1 MKKNQFLKCTI
12 RYSYWFVLALALS
25 YVLASIMVY
34 GNTLIGTAIDQLLGN
49 EAVKF
54 DTFLAQLIIMIL
66 LGFVTAFLKSV
77 AISKFSIKV
86 QTDYKDIVA
95 KKLYRLEYKYFDDN
109 GSAAIINKMNDDIS
123 GADALLTENL
133 PEICTNG
140 VAIITYAIYV
150 GQLNLT
156 LLLLMLVCYPVILL
170 ISNVIVKKIVSLKKI
185 HREKSDRIT
194 EIAQDC
200 MSGVLVLRTFV
211 AEDIFQAKLNQA
223 ANDLVSN
230 EEKRARISNSAIII
244 RQMLQWLPNIICAV
258 YAYVLVTKGNLSLGN
273 LMAFL
278 MILTAFVEAF
288 VGLPFNFIDAKE
300 NGVCVSR
307 IEKILSSP
315 NEPSGTYTDFPAQKT
330 GAKSARETNSETAQ
344 AADAC
349 TAPQTLAA
357 DMKPNAISFEN
368 VCFGYSADTP
378 VLKNLSFS
386 IKCGESVAF
395 VGDSGGGKSTIF
407 HILCGFYPINSGT
420 YQFFGRDFLQWNV
433 EAAREHMAL
442 VSQNV
447 FLFPGTIYENVA
459 YGNKSA
465 SNEDI
470 INACKL
476 ARIHDFIESLPDKY
490 NSIVGERG
498 ILLSGGEKQRISIA
512 RAILKDAPVLLLDEP
527 TSAVDVATEHL
538 IQEAIDNLSKN
549 KTCITIAHR
558 LSTIE
563 NVDRIMVLKNG
574 NIVESGS
581 HKELIEA
588 RGTYFDMYGREV

>member
-1 MKKNQFLKCTI
+1 MKRNQFLKCTI

-34 GNTLIGTAIDQLLGN
+34 GNTLIGNAIDQLFGN
-49 EAVKF
+49 EAVEF
-54 DTFLAQLIIMIL
+54 GTFFTQLIIMIL
-66 LGFVTAFLKSV
+66 LGFMTAFVKSA

-109 GSAAIINKMNDDIS
+109 GSAAVINKMNDDIS

-140 VAIITYAIYV
+140 VAIITYAVYI

-156 LLLLMLVCYPVILL
+156 LLMLMLVCYPVILL

-223 ANDLVSN
+223 ADDLVTN

-244 RQMLQWLPNIICAV
+244 RKMLQWLPNIICAV
-258 YAYVLVTKGNLSLGN
+258 YAYILVTNGNLSLGN

-315 NEPSGTYTDFPAQKT
+315 DEPTGTCTDIPAQAVNIRT
-330 GAKSARETNSETAQ
+330 GSLSHN
-344 AADAC
+344 ADAI
-349 TAPQTLAA
+349 T
-357 DMKPNAISFEN
+357 FEN
-368 VCFGYSADTP
+368 VCFGYSSDTP

-386 IKCGESVAF
+386 IKSGESVAF

-407 HILCGFYPINSGT
+407 HLLCGFYPITCGT
-420 YQFFGRDFLQWNV
+420 YRLFGRDFAQWNV
-433 EAAREHMAL
+433 EAAREYIAL

-459 YGNKSA
+459 YGNKNA

-558 LSTIE
+558 LSTVE
-563 NVDRIMVLKNG
+563 NVDRIMVLKDG
-574 NIVESGS
+574 RIAERGS
-581 HKELIEA
+581 HRELIA
-588 RGTYFDMYGREV
+588 SKGIYFDMYGKEV

>member
-1 MKKNQFLKCTI
+1 MKRNQFLKCTI
-12 RYSYWFVLALALS
+12 RYSYWFLLALALS

-34 GNTLIGTAIDQLLGN
+34 GNTLIGNAIDQLFGN
-49 EAVKF
+49 EAVEF
-54 DTFLAQLIIMIL
+54 STFLTQLIIMIL
-66 LGFVTAFLKSV
+66 LGFVTSFLKSV

-109 GSAAIINKMNDDIS
+109 GSAAVINKMNDDIS

-150 GQLNLT
+150 GQLNLM

-170 ISNVIVKKIVSLKKI
+170 ISNVIVKKIVSLKKV

-223 ANDLVSN
+223 ADDLVAN
-230 EEKRARISNSAIII
+230 EEKRAKISNSATII
-244 RQMLQWLPNIICAV
+244 RKMLQWLPNIICAI
-258 YAYVLVTKGNLSLGN
+258 YAYVLVTNGNLSLGN

-307 IEKILSSP
+307 LEKILSSP
-315 NEPSGTYTDFPAQKT
+315 DEPTGTYTDLPA
-330 GAKSARETNSETAQ
+330 N
-344 AADAC
+344 AADAGSIQEANVC
-349 TAPQTLAA
+349 NASQALTA
-357 DMKPNAISFEN
+357 DKNVDAITFEQ
-368 VCFGYSADTP
+368 VCFGYSLDTLI
-378 VLKNLSFS
+378 LKNLSFS
-386 IKCGESVAF
+386 IKSGESVAF

-407 HILCGFYPINSGT
+407 HLLCGFYPITSGS
-420 YQFFGRDFLQWNV
+420 YRFLGRDFAQWNV
-433 EAAREHMAL
+433 EAARAHMAL

-459 YGNKSA
+459 YGNKNA
-465 SNEDI
+465 SDEDI

-549 KTCITIAHR
+549 RTCITIAHR

-563 NVDRIMVLKNG
+563 NVDRIMVLKDG

-581 HKELIEA
+581 HRELIEA
-588 RGTYFDMYGREV
+588 KGTYFDMYGKEV

>member
-1 MKKNQFLKCTI
+1 MKRNQFLKCTI
-12 RYSYWFVLALALS
+12 RYSYWFVLALVLS

-34 GNTLIGTAIDQLLGN
+34 GNTLIGNAIDQLFGN
-49 EAVKF
+49 ESVEF
-54 DTFLAQLIIMIL
+54 NTFFAQLIIMIL
-66 LGFVTAFLKSV
+66 LGFLTAFVKSV

-86 QTDYKDIVA
+86 QTNYKDIVA
-95 KKLYRLEYKYFDDN
+95 KKLYHLEYKYFDDN
-109 GSAAIINKMNDDIS
+109 GSAAVINKMNDDIS

-140 VAIITYAIYV
+140 MSLVTYAIYI

-156 LLLLMLVCYPVILL
+156 LLLLMLFCYPVILL
-170 ISNVIVKKIVSLKKI
+170 ISNIIVKKIVSLKKI

-223 ANDLVSN
+223 ADDLVAN
-230 EEKRARISNSAIII
+230 EEKRARISNSVMII
-244 RQMLQWLPNIICAV
+244 RKMLQWLPNIVCAI
-258 YAYVLVTKGNLSLGN
+258 YAYVLVTSGNLSLGS

-315 NEPSGTYTDFPAQKT
+315 DEPT
-330 GAKSARETNSETAQ
+330 GACTDLPAQ
-344 AADAC
+344 AANAC
-349 TAPQTLAA
+349 TSSLAHNA
-357 DMKPNAISFEN
+357 DAITFEN
-368 VCFGYSADTP
+368 VCFGYSGNTP
-378 VLKNLSFS
+378 ILKNLSFS
-386 IKCGESVAF
+386 IKSGESVAF

-407 HILCGFYPINSGT
+407 HLLCGFYPIISGT
-420 YQFFGRDFLQWNV
+420 YRLFGRDFSQWNV
-433 EAAREHMAL
+433 ASAREYIAL

-459 YGNKSA
+459 YGNKNA

-527 TSAVDVATEHL
+527 TSAVDVTTEHL

-563 NVDRIMVLKNG
+563 NVDRIMVLKDG
-574 NIVESGS
+574 SIVESGS
-581 HKELIEA
+581 HRELIA
-588 RGTYFDMYGREV
+588 SKGIYFDMYGKEV

>member
-1 MKKNQFLKCTI
+1 MKKNQFLKCTL
-12 RYSYWFVLALALS
+12 RYSYWFFLALALS

-34 GNTLIGTAIDQLLGN
+34 GNTLIGNAIDQLFGN
-49 EAVKF
+49 ETVEF
-54 DTFLAQLIIMIL
+54 STFLTQLIIMIL

-86 QTDYKDIVA
+86 QTAYKDIVA
-95 KKLYRLEYKYFDDN
+95 KKLYHLEYKYFDDN
-109 GSAAIINKMNDDIS
+109 GSASVINKMNDDIS

-133 PEICTNG
+133 SEICTNG
-140 VAIITYAIYV
+140 VAIITYAFYV
-150 GQLNLT
+150 GRLNLT
-156 LLLLMLVCYPVILL
+156 LLLLMLVCYPVILF
-170 ISNVIVKKIVSLKKI
+170 ISNIIVKKIVSLKKI

-200 MSGVLVLRTFV
+200 ISGVLVLRTFV

-223 ANDLVSN
+223 ADDLVSN
-230 EEKRARISNSAIII
+230 EEKRARISNSSIIV
-244 RQMLQWLPNIICAV
+244 RKMLQWLPNIICAV
-258 YAYVLVTKGNLSLGN
+258 YAYILVTKGNLSLGS

-278 MILTAFVEAF
+278 MILTAFVDAF
-288 VGLPFNFIDAKE
+288 VGLPFNFIDARE
-300 NGVCVSR
+300 NCVCVSR

-315 NEPSGTYTDFPAQKT
+315 DEPTGTFTDLPV
-330 GAKSARETNSETAQ
+330 Q
-344 AADAC
+344 AADKN
-349 TAPQTLAA
+349 T
-357 DMKPNAISFEN
+357 DAITFEN
-368 VCFGYSADTP
+368 VCFGYSKDTP

-386 IKCGESVAF
+386 IKSGESVAF

-407 HILCGFYPINSGT
+407 HLLCGFYPITSGT
-420 YQFFGRDFLQWNV
+420 YCFFGRDFSQWNV
-433 EAAREHMAL
+433 EAAREYMAL

-459 YGNKSA
+459 YGNKNA

-549 KTCITIAHR
+549 RTCITIAHR

-563 NVDRIMVLKNG
+563 NVDRIMVLKDG

-588 RGTYFDMYGREV
+588 RGTYFDMYGKEV

>member
-1 MKKNQFLKCTI
+1 MKKNQFLKCSV
-12 RYSYWFVLALALS
+12 RYSYWFLLALALS

-34 GNTLIGTAIDQLLGN
+34 GNTLIGNAIDQLFKS
-49 EAVKF
+49 EAVEF
-54 DTFLAQLIIMIL
+54 DTFLTQLIIMIL
-66 LGFVTAFLKSV
+66 LGFVTAFIKSA

-86 QTDYKDIVA
+86 QTAYKDIVA

-140 VAIITYAIYV
+140 VAIITYAVYV

-170 ISNVIVKKIVSLKKI
+170 ISNIIVKKIVSLKKI

-211 AEDIFQAKLNQA
+211 AEDIFQAKLDQA
-223 ANDLVSN
+223 ADDLVSN
-230 EEKRARISNSAIII
+230 EEKRAKISNSAIII
-244 RQMLQWLPNIICAV
+244 RKMLQWLPNIVCAV
-258 YAYVLVTKGNLSLGN
+258 YAYILVTRGNLSLGS

-288 VGLPFNFIDAKE
+288 VGLPFNLIDAKE
-300 NGVCVSR
+300 NCVCVSR
-307 IEKILSSP
+307 IETILSSP
-315 NEPSGTYTDFPAQKT
+315 DEPTGSCTDFPAQTTDKDT
-330 GAKSARETNSETAQ
+330 
-344 AADAC
+344 DA
-349 TAPQTLAA
+349 
-357 DMKPNAISFEN
+357 IVFEN
-368 VCFGYSADTP
+368 VCFGYSKDTP

-386 IKCGESVAF
+386 IKSGESVAF

-407 HILCGFYPINSGT
+407 HLLCGFYPITSGT
-420 YQFFGRDFLQWNV
+420 YRFFGRDFAEWNV

-459 YGNKSA
+459 YGNKNA

-470 INACKL
+470 INACRL

-549 KTCITIAHR
+549 RTCITIAHR

-563 NVDRIMVLKNG
+563 NVDRIMVLKDG
-574 NIVESGS
+574 SIVESGS

-588 RGTYFDMYGREV
+588 CGTYFDMYGKEV